1 MPTSARTDLPVVPSR
16 RPRASRFHV
25 TIMYALCGAL
35 ALYPLLERFIAPVL
49 VVSFLLTAAS
59 VGARLFTN
67 GFRVPASFIGVVWL
81 IYGLVY
87 ALWFFIGLNRGNPQA
102 YVTQDSFG
110 FLLYVGVMPVLYCH
124 IVFHRLQGDFFRFIE
139 RCSAAIG
146 LLSVSVVAGFLLVF
160 GEIDFDSMMMTN
172 LFLRSLGFSWT
183 IDHNSGVL
191 GLYSN
196 IAHLALLG
204 NAIVLHRYSQHHRKK
219 DVMLLLLFLAA
230 IVLDGR
236 RALVI
241 TAILQLLIASPRL
254 MSYLK
259 PLHRL
264 RLMVAAIGI
273 CTLLVAGN
281 LDWIAKRFEFSDE
294 DVSTAERYAQTPAL
308 LDKIA
313 ENPVWGGGF
322 GTVASYIRS
331 QERPYSYEVD
341 FLATIMKLGA
351 IGSLLYFGT
360 YFYGVAQASR
370 ARDGLGVFFVSAG
383 LPFFFYMGTNGNQ
396 AMSTDSAVFHIFL
409 FLLIAFSLQP
419 RGHRQVPTA
428 RTPVLPE
435 A

>member
-1 MPTSARTDLPVVPSR
+1 MRTSARTDLAIR
-16 RPRASRFHV
+16 TARTGGASRFHV
-25 TIMYALCGAL
+25 VVMYGLCGAL

-49 VVSFLLTAAS
+49 VVSFMLTAVS

-67 GFRVPASFIGVVWL
+67 GFRVPFSFIGIVWL
-81 IYGLVY
+81 VYGLVY
-87 ALWFFIGLNRGNPQA
+87 ALWFFIGLTRGNPQP

-110 FLLYVGVMPVLYCH
+110 FLLYVGVMPILYCH
-124 IVFHRLQGDFFRFIE
+124 IVFHRLQDNFFRFIE

-146 LLSVSVVAGFLLVF
+146 LLSVAVVAGFLLVF

-219 DVMLLLLFLAA
+219 DILLLLLFLAA

-264 RLMVAAIGI
+264 RLLVAAAGI
-273 CTLLVAGN
+273 CTLLVVGN

-313 ENPVWGGGF
+313 ENPVFGGGF

-341 FLATIMKLGA
+341 LLATIMKLGA

-370 ARDGLGVFFVSAG
+370 ARGGIGVFLISAG

-409 FLLIAFSLQP
+409 FLMIAFSLPPQGRP
-419 RGHRQVPTA
+419 PAPPA
-428 RTPVLPE
+428 RTAALPE